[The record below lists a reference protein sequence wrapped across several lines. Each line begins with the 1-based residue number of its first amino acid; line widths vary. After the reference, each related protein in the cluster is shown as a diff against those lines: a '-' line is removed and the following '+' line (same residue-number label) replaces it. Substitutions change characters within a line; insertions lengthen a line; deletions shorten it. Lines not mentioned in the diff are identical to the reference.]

1 MYILS
6 LKQSNFKITQY
17 PATITYITNYESR
30 NVNSLKQQLLIT
42 MILAAWN
49 DQRSY
54 TVRILPNAPTLL
66 LLKLQP

>member
-54 TVRILPNAPTLL
+54 TV
-66 LLKLQP
+66 